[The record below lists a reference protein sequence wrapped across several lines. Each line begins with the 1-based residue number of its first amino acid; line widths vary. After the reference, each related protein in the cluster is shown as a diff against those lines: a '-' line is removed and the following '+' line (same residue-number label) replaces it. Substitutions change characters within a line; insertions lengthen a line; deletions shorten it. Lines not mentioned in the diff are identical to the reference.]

1 MREVTGGNFRRPWSC
16 LPVRHATQTTQ
27 AITLLLPFRTT
38 QSPLNRPSQWLG
50 TSIVFLSSCAP
61 PRSCRSGWCK
71 IADQLEQPQL
81 SRSSPPQ
88 QRAPVAAHAPDPR
101 RSPSVAEGPS
111 RQVHALPLLRSAR
124 LDLGCHHVHDGQNGS
139 RSSTLPHPLRPGRHI
154 SNTTCRATRLGSPAT
169 RSSPTVYYRNRAPLR
184 QVQNT
189 HIQSS
194 FYPPICLSLCH
205 YRLACY
211 TLSRARCFFPRVQTA
226 LPSMPLLVSDG
237 QS

>member
-1 MREVTGGNFRRPWSC
+1 MREVTGGNFRPPSMVV
-16 LPVRHATQTTQ
+16 PARHATQTTQ
-27 AITLLLPFRTT
+27 AITLSLPFRTT

-50 TSIVFLSSCAP
+50 ASIVFLSSCAP
-61 PRSCRSGWCK
+61 SCSCRCRWCT

-154 SNTTCRATRLGSPAT
+154 SNTTRRATRLGSPAT

-194 FYPPICLSLCH
+194 FHPPICLFLCH
-205 YRLACY
+205 YRLASY
-211 TLSRARCFFPRVQTA
+211 ILSRFRYHRLRVQTA
-226 LPSMPLLVSDG
+226 LLSMPLLVPDG